1 MRDCKGPIR
10 AGRTFIPCSM
20 AEQTVVDWLIRTLE
34 HMGYLGVLLLMLAEN
49 IFPPIPS
56 ELIMPFAGFA
66 ASRGEMSFAGVLIA
80 GTCGTLLGAVP
91 WYWAGR
97 ALGCERLARWADKHG
112 RWFTMSG
119 DEVRKANKWFARH
132 CGKAVLIG
140 RLAPAVRTFISI
152 PAGIAEMSWPR
163 FLVYTTLGTL
173 IWNGVLVT
181 LGHQLGENY
190 SKVAEYLDPVTKGIV
205 ALIVVGYL
213 YRVIRGGKRK
223 GRQQTK
229 T

>member
-1 MRDCKGPIR
+1 MVEWLTR
-10 AGRTFIPCSM
+10 AL
-20 AEQTVVDWLIRTLE
+20 EQ
-34 HMGYLGVLLLMLAEN
+34 MGYAGVLLLMLAEN

-66 ASRGEMSFAGVLIA
+66 ASRGDMSLAGVLIA

-112 RWFTMSG
+112 RWLTLSG
-119 DEVRKANKWFARH
+119 DEVRTANSWFACH

-140 RLAPAVRTFISI
+140 RVIPAVRTLISV
-152 PAGIAEMSWPR
+152 PAGVAQMNWVR

-173 IWNGVLVT
+173 IWNGALVM
-181 LGHQLGENY
+181 LGYQLGENY
-190 SKVAEYLDPVTKGIV
+190 SKVAEYLDPVTKGVIAVIV
-205 ALIVVGYL
+205 AVYL
-213 YRVIRGGKRK
+213 YRVVRR
-223 GRQQTK
+223 RRARA
-229 T
+229 